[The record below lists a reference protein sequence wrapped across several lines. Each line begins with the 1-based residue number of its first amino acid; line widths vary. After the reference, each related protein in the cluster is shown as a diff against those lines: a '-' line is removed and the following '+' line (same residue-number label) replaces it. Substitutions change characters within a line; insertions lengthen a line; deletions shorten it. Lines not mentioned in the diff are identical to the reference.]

1 MVKGGASFERVF
13 MDANH
18 GCKQPTGFLRSY
30 GEVRAGH
37 IPGARNLEWKDTI
50 GWVAFGTN
58 RGLSTTYALIR
69 VSDILYSR
77 YRYTYSRYR
86 YLIRVIDTLIR
97 VIDTLYS
104 RYRYPYSRYRYPFF
118 ASSLPLFPLP
128 LLRFPESLGGHWPQ
142 VWTRL
147 GVPKPVP
154 VLVLRFQ
161 HY

>member
-1 MVKGGASFERVF
+1 

-58 RGLSTTYALIR
+58 RGLSTAYALIR
-69 VSDILYSR
+69 VSDTLYSR

-86 YLIRVIDTLIR
+86 Y
-97 VIDTLYS
+97 
-104 RYRYPYSRYRYPFF
+104 PYSRYRYPLFALSIPLF
-118 ASSLPLFPLP
+118 ASSIPVFCVIATLFCIIGTLIPITPVEVSCVPWWALASSLDATGGTQTSTSTSTTFP
-128 LLRFPESLGGHWPQ
+128 TLLAT
-142 VWTRL
+142 VA
-147 GVPKPVP
+147 
-154 VLVLRFQ
+154 
-161 HY
+161 